1 MKISN
6 LTLSEYCSHITGD
19 EPRLLPPDHKLGA
32 RLVCPEYSKSDQ
44 EVKTYPLPP
53 NERRGRRLCRFPRPA
68 RYSRPGAG
76 TLLLPAAFSIR

>member
-53 NERRGRRLCRFPRPA
+53 NERIFALCWAIRA
-68 RYSRPGAG
+68 DAG
-76 TLLLPAAFSIR
+76 SAASPVLRATLADRKSVV

>member
-6 LTLSEYCSHITGD
+6 LTLSEYCSHITED
-19 EPRLLPPDHKLGA
+19 EPRLLPPDHKLGT
-32 RLVCPEYSKSDQ
+32 RLVCPEYSSSSQRTDLC
-44 EVKTYPLPP
+44 PMLGDPD
-53 NERRGRRLCRFPRPA
+53 GRRLCRFPRPA